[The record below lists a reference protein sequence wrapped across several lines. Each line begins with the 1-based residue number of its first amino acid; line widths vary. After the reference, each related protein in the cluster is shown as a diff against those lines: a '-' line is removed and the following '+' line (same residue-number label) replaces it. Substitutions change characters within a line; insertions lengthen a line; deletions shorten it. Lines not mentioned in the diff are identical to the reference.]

1 MRCLKIRDLRRIRS
15 LFIYIINLNSG
26 GENVINV
33 ALIAHDKK
41 KLDLVMFVRE
51 WKHVFERCNLY
62 ATNSTGSL
70 IEEKVGLKITKFASG
85 PYGGDLQ
92 IGALITS
99 GNMDFV
105 IFLRDPL
112 TAQPHEPDVSALL
125 RVCDV
130 HNIPLA
136 TNLATAEGLVLEIE
150 KKLNKGDEK

>member
-1 MRCLKIRDLRRIRS
+1 MM
-15 LFIYIINLNSG
+15 
-26 GENVINV
+26 INV

-41 KLDLVMFVRE
+41 KLDLVMFVKE
-51 WKHVFERCNLY
+51 WKRVFEKCNLY
-62 ATNSTGSL
+62 ATSSTGTL
-70 IEEKVGLKITKFASG
+70 IEEKVGLKVTKFASG

-92 IGALITS
+92 IGALIAS

-112 TAQPHEPDVSALL
+112 TAQPHEPDVSALM

-150 KKLNKGDEK
+150 KKIPLIEGE